1 MAPGALIDAAK
12 ICWHDK
18 CQHAAE
24 GAGSSVLWTSVTLG
38 GGVRAAGE
46 TDWTQSLQKAVHG
59 VQIALNIA
67 DVSAPAAGQQPVRRM
82 AARRTPSLVAVASQ
96 PEMDTQVGD
105 MEAASG
111 REFCAYSRT
120 G

>member
-1 MAPGALIDAAK
+1 MSARRR
-12 ICWHDK
+12 
-18 CQHAAE
+18 

-38 GGVRAAGE
+38 GGVRAAKVELDAEFAEGCPRG
-46 TDWTQSLQKAVHG
+46 TDR
-59 VQIALNIA
+59 A
-67 DVSAPAAGQQPVRRM
+67 DVSLI
-82 AARRTPSLVAVASQ
+82 ARRTAAGATYGSTPHPASLVAVASQ

>member
-1 MAPGALIDAAK
+1 MDCSCDALYGDTGLMAPGALIDAAK

-18 CQHAAE
+18 CQHAAG
-24 GAGSSVLWTSVTLG
+24 GAGSSALDFSYTGRRSGPPKVG
-38 GGVRAAGE
+38 

-82 AARRTPSLVAVASQ
+82 AARRTPASLVAVASQ
-96 PEMDTQVGD
+96 RDGH
-105 MEAASG
+105 AG
-111 REFCAYSRT
+111 W
-120 G
+120 